1 MRLRELTRS
10 QSGVKKQGHVLV
22 VSGGMA
28 GEQGPGK
35 VIPVPKRRYYS
46 LIDKVYDL
54 RNLYEAWKAVKRNK
68 GAAGVDQMSVARFEK
83 DLERNLRRL
92 HEQLRDGT
100 YTPPPVRR
108 VYIDKADGSKR
119 PLGIPSV
126 ADRVAQMATVRVLT
140 PIYEAEFL
148 PCSHGFRQGFSTRT
162 AIAVVEEYRKQGF
175 RWVVDVDFKSYFDTL
190 DHEVLMAK
198 VKERVTDGR
207 ILGLIRSWLTAG
219 VMSDGN
225 LTYQTTGTPQGGVIS
240 PLLANIYLHSLDL
253 ALTKWGYK
261 VVRYADDMVVLC
273 QSQNKA
279 KTALGLLK
287 QMAEGDLRL
296 TLHPE
301 KTRITRFYEGFDFLG
316 FTFRGHHRVAR
327 KRALQKFKDR
337 VRELTPRQTHRKLRE
352 VVTDLNPVIR
362 GWGNYF
368 RLGHM
373 KGRFETL
380 DQWIRMRLRS
390 MVLKRKT
397 GRSRVAS
404 DLLPNQRLAD
414 LGLVSLLTL

>member
-1 MRLRELTRS
+1 M
-10 QSGVKKQGHVLV
+10 V
-22 VSGGMA
+22 VGGGMT

-35 VIPVPKRRYYS
+35 VIPVPERRYYS
-46 LIDKVYDL
+46 LIDKVYEL

-68 GAAGVDQMSVARFEK
+68 GAAGVDKVSIARFEQN
-83 DLERNLRRL
+83 LQANLRRL
-92 HEQLRDGT
+92 HEQLRDGA
-100 YTPPPVRR
+100 YKPPPVRR
-108 VYIDKADGSKR
+108 VYIDKPDGSQR
-119 PLGIPSV
+119 PLGIPAV
-126 ADRVAQMATVRVLT
+126 ADRVAQMATVRVLA
-140 PIYEAEFL
+140 PIFEAVFL
-148 PCSHGFRQGFSTRT
+148 PCSHGFRQGYSTRT
-162 AIAVVEEYRKQGF
+162 AIAMVEDYRKQGY

-198 VKERVTDGR
+198 VKERITDGR

-261 VVRYADDMVVLC
+261 VVRYADDLVVLC
-273 QSQNKA
+273 KSQNKA

-287 QMAEGDLRL
+287 QMSEGELRL

-316 FTFRGHHRVAR
+316 FTFKGQHRVAR
-327 KRALQKFKDR
+327 KRALEKFKDK
-337 VRELTPRQTHRKLRE
+337 VRELTQRHTHRTLEE
-352 VVTDLNPVIR
+352 VIAELNPVIQ

-373 KGRFETL
+373 KGRFEAL

-390 MVLKRKT
+390 KVLKRKAH
-397 GRSRVAS
+397 RSRVAS
-404 DLLPNQRLAD
+404 DVLPNKRLES

>member
-1 MRLRELTRS
+1 MKNQGREL
-10 QSGVKKQGHVLV
+10 VAD
-22 VSGGMA
+22 GGRT
-28 GEQGPGK
+28 GEQEPGK
-35 VIPVPKRRYYS
+35 VIPVSERRYYS

-54 RNLYEAWKAVKRNK
+54 RNLNEAWKAVKRNK

-83 DLERNLRRL
+83 NLERNLDRL
-92 HEQLRDGT
+92 HQQLRDGM
-100 YTPPPVRR
+100 YKPPPVRR

-126 ADRVAQMATVRVLT
+126 ADRVVQMAATRVLT
-140 PIYEAEFL
+140 PIFEAVFL
-148 PCSHGFRQGFSTRT
+148 PCSHGFRKDHSTRF
-162 AIAVVEEYRKQGF
+162 AIVMVEEYRKQGF

-190 DHEVLMAK
+190 DHEVLMGK
-198 VKERVTDGR
+198 VRERIADGR
-207 ILGLIRSWLTAG
+207 ILGLIHSWLTAG
-219 VMSDGN
+219 VMSEGN

-261 VVRYADDMVVLC
+261 VVRYADDLVVLC
-273 QSQNKA
+273 RSQNKA

-287 QMAEGDLRL
+287 QMAEGELRL

-316 FTFRGHHRVAR
+316 FTFQGHHHVAR
-327 KRALQKFKDR
+327 KRNLEQFKEK
-337 VRELTPRQTHRKLRE
+337 VRALTPRHTDRTLEE
-352 VVTDLNPVIR
+352 VIADLKPVIQ

-368 RLGHM
+368 RHGPM
-373 KGRFETL
+373 KGRFEQL

-390 MVLKRKT
+390 MVLKRKAH
-397 GRSRVAS
+397 RSRVAS
-404 DLLPNQRLAD
+404 DVLPNQRLAD

>member
-1 MRLRELTRS
+1 MT
-10 QSGVKKQGHVLV
+10 
-22 VSGGMA
+22 

-35 VIPVPKRRYYS
+35 VIPVPERRYYS
-46 LIDKVYDL
+46 LIDKVYEL

-68 GAAGVDQMSVARFEK
+68 GAAGVDQVSIARFEK
-83 DLERNLRRL
+83 NLESNLRRL
-92 HEQLRDGT
+92 HQRLQDGT
-100 YTPPPVRR
+100 YKAPPVRR

-119 PLGIPSV
+119 PLGIPAV
-126 ADRVAQMATVRVLT
+126 ADRVCQMAAVRVLT
-140 PIYEAEFL
+140 PIFEAEFL
-148 PCSHGFRQGFSTRT
+148 PCSHGFRQGRSTRT
-162 AIAVVEEYRKQGF
+162 AIAMVEEYRKQGF
-175 RWVVDVDFKSYFDTL
+175 RWVVEVDFKSYFDTL
-190 DHEVLMAK
+190 DHAVLMAK
-198 VKERVTDGR
+198 VRARVTDGR

-240 PLLANIYLHSLDL
+240 PLLANIYLHGLDL
-253 ALTKWGYK
+253 ALTNWGYK
-261 VVRYADDMVVLC
+261 VVRYADDLVVLC

-287 QMAEGDLRL
+287 QVAEGELRL

-316 FTFRGHHRVAR
+316 FTFKGHYRVAR
-327 KRALQKFKDR
+327 KRAMVKFKDR
-337 VRELTPRQTHRKLRE
+337 VRELTPRQTHRTLPE
-352 VVTDLNPVIR
+352 VIAELNPVIR

-368 RLGHM
+368 RHGHM
-373 KGRFETL
+373 KGRFEAL

-390 MVLKRKT
+390 LVLKRKAH
-397 GRSRVAS
+397 RSRVAS
-404 DLLPNQRLAD
+404 SMLPNKRFES

>member
-1 MRLRELTRS
+1 M
-10 QSGVKKQGHVLV
+10 
-22 VSGGMA
+22 
-28 GEQGPGK
+28 
-35 VIPVPKRRYYS
+35 IPVPERRYYS

-54 RNLYEAWKAVKRNK
+54 RNLYEAWQAVRRNR
-68 GAAGVDQMSVARFEK
+68 GAAGVDKVSVVRFEK
-83 DLERNLRRL
+83 ELERNLRRL
-92 HEQLRDGT
+92 HQQLREGT
-100 YTPPPVRR
+100 YKPPPVRR

-119 PLGIPSV
+119 PLGIPAV
-126 ADRVAQMATVRVLT
+126 ADRVIQMAAVRVLT
-140 PIYEAEFL
+140 PIFEAVFL
-148 PCSHGFRQGFSTRT
+148 PCSHGFRQGFSTRS
-162 AIAVVEEYRKQGF
+162 AIAMVEEYRKQGF

-190 DHEVLMAK
+190 NHEVLMGK
-198 VKERVTDGR
+198 VKERVTDGS
-207 ILGLIRSWLTAG
+207 ILRLIRSWLTAG

-261 VVRYADDMVVLC
+261 VVRYADDLVVLC
-273 QSQNKA
+273 RSQNKA

-287 QMAEGDLRL
+287 QMAEGELRL

-316 FTFRGHHRVAR
+316 FTFKGHHRVAR
-327 KRALQKFKDR
+327 KRALEKFKDR
-337 VRELTPRQTHRKLRE
+337 VRELTPRQTHRKLPE
-352 VVTDLNPVIR
+352 VIAELNPVIR

-390 MVLKRKT
+390 MVLKRKAH
-397 GRSRVAS
+397 RSRVAS
-404 DLLPNQRLAD
+404 DVLPNQRLAD

>member
-1 MRLRELTRS
+1 M
-10 QSGVKKQGHVLV
+10 
-22 VSGGMA
+22 
-28 GEQGPGK
+28 
-35 VIPVPKRRYYS
+35 IPVPERRYYS

-54 RNLYEAWKAVKRNK
+54 RNLNRAWEAVKRNK
-68 GAAGVDQMSVARFEK
+68 GAAGVDQMTVAQFEK
-83 DLERNLRRL
+83 NLEQYLVRL
-92 HEQLRDGT
+92 HLKLRDGT
-100 YTPPPVRR
+100 YKPPPVRR

-119 PLGIPSV
+119 PLGIPAV
-126 ADRVAQMATVRVLT
+126 ADRVVQMATVQVLT
-140 PIYEAEFL
+140 PIFEAVFL
-148 PCSHGFRQGFSTRT
+148 PCSHGFRKGYSTRT
-162 AIAVVEEYRKQGF
+162 AIVMVEEYRRQGF

-190 DHEVLMAK
+190 DHEVLMRK
-198 VKERVTDGR
+198 VKERVTDGG

-219 VMSDGN
+219 VMSEGN

-261 VVRYADDMVVLC
+261 VVRYADDLVVLC
-273 QSQNKA
+273 RSQNKA

-287 QMAEGDLRL
+287 QLAEGELQL
-296 TLHPE
+296 TLHPG

-316 FTFRGHHRVAR
+316 FTFKGQHRVAR
-327 KRALQKFKDR
+327 KRNLEKFKDK
-337 VRELTPRQTHRKLRE
+337 VRELTPRQTHRNLPE
-352 VVTDLNPVIR
+352 VIADLNPVIR

-368 RLGHM
+368 RHGHM

>member
-1 MRLRELTRS
+1 M
-10 QSGVKKQGHVLV
+10 KKQGHVLV
-22 VSGGMA
+22 ANGGRT

-35 VIPVPKRRYYS
+35 VIPVPERRYYS

-54 RNLYEAWKAVKRNK
+54 RNLNEAWKAVKRNK
-68 GAAGVDQMSVARFEK
+68 GAAGVDQVSVTRFEK

-92 HEQLRDGT
+92 HQRLRDGT
-100 YTPPPVRR
+100 YEPPPVRR

-119 PLGIPSV
+119 PLGIPTV

-140 PIYEAEFL
+140 PIFEAVFL
-148 PCSHGFRQGFSTRT
+148 PCSYGFRQGHSTRT
-162 AIAVVEEYRKQGF
+162 AIAMVEEYRKQGF

-261 VVRYADDMVVLC
+261 VVRYADDLVVLC
-273 QSQNKA
+273 LSRNKA

-287 QMAEGDLRL
+287 QMAEGELRL

-316 FTFRGHHRVAR
+316 FTFKGHYRVAR
-327 KRALQKFKDR
+327 KRALEKFKDR
-337 VRELTPRQTHRKLRE
+337 VRELTPRQTHRKLQE
-352 VVTDLNPVIR
+352 VVADLNPVIR

-390 MVLKRKT
+390 IVLKRKAH
-397 GRSRVAS
+397 RSRVAS
-404 DLLPNQRLAD
+404 DVLPNQRLAD

>member
-1 MRLRELTRS
+1 
-10 QSGVKKQGHVLV
+10 
-22 VSGGMA
+22 
-28 GEQGPGK
+28 
-35 VIPVPKRRYYS
+35 VIPVLKRRYYS
-46 LIDKVYDL
+46 LIDKVYEL
-54 RNLYEAWKAVKRNK
+54 RNLLEAWKAVKRNK
-68 GAAGVDQMSVARFEK
+68 GAAGADRVSLAQFEQN
-83 DLERNLRRL
+83 LEANLRRL
-92 HEQLRDGT
+92 YQQLREGT
-100 YTPPPVRR
+100 YKPPPVRR

-119 PLGIPSV
+119 PLGIPAV
-126 ADRVAQMATVRVLT
+126 ADRVVQMAAARVLT
-140 PIYEAEFL
+140 PIFEAGFL
-148 PCSHGFRQGFSTRT
+148 PCSHGFREGRSTRT
-162 AIAVVEEYRKQGF
+162 AIMMVEEYRKQGF

-190 DHEVLMAK
+190 DHEVLMEK
-198 VKERVTDGR
+198 VKERIADGR

-253 ALTKWGYK
+253 ALTNWGYK
-261 VVRYADDMVVLC
+261 VVRYADDLVVLC

-287 QMAEGDLRL
+287 QKAEGELRL

-316 FTFRGHHRVAR
+316 FTFKGHYRVAR

-337 VRELTPRQTHRKLRE
+337 VRELTPRQTHSTLQE
-352 VVTDLNPVIR
+352 VIDALNPVIR

-373 KGRFETL
+373 KGRFEIL
-380 DQWIRMRLRS
+380 DQWIRMRVRS
-390 MVLKRKT
+390 KVLKRKAH
-397 GRSRVAS
+397 RSRVAS
-404 DLLPNQRLAD
+404 DVLPNKRLES
-414 LGLVSLLTL
+414 LGLVSLLTLLPSR

>member
-1 MRLRELTRS
+1 M
-10 QSGVKKQGHVLV
+10 KNQGRVLV
-22 VSGGMA
+22 ASGGRT

-35 VIPVPKRRYYS
+35 VIPVPERRYYS

-68 GAAGVDQMSVARFEK
+68 GAAGVDQVSVARFEK

-92 HEQLRDGT
+92 HQQLRDGT
-100 YTPPPVRR
+100 YKPPPVRR

-119 PLGIPSV
+119 PLGIPAV
-126 ADRVAQMATVRVLT
+126 ADRVAQMATVRVLR
-140 PIYEAEFL
+140 PLFEAVFL

-162 AIAVVEEYRKQGF
+162 AIAMVEEYRKQGF

-190 DHEVLMAK
+190 NHEVLMAK
-198 VKERVTDGR
+198 VKERITDGR

-261 VVRYADDMVVLC
+261 VVRYADDLVVLC
-273 QSQNKA
+273 PSSNKA

-287 QMAEGDLRL
+287 QVAEGELRL

-301 KTRITRFYEGFDFLG
+301 KTRLTTFGRGFDFLG
-316 FTFRGHHRVAR
+316 FTFKSRYRVAR
-327 KRALQKFKDR
+327 KRALEKFKDK
-337 VRELTPRQTHRKLRE
+337 VRELTPRHTHRKLPE
-352 VVTDLNPVIR
+352 VIADLNPVIR

-390 MVLKRKT
+390 MVLKRKAH
-397 GRSRVAS
+397 RSRVAS
-404 DLLPNQRLAD
+404 DVLPNQRLAD